1 RLVKPSLAPMGR
13 RSILS
18 LSGFDWITR
27 FVCVKTSGC
36 GLILLVIGKPSEFGP
51 QRHTLAATGVV
62 CPFGESGN
70 PLNPI
75 SRLALN
81 PSISGRFKE
90 YFRGRRRG
98 IGYWIA
104 PEVDNSLCS

>member
-1 RLVKPSLAPMGR
+1 MGR

-36 GLILLVIGKPSEFGP
+36 GLILLVIGKPSDFGP
-51 QRHTLAATGVV
+51 QRYTLAATGVV
-62 CPFGESGN
+62 CPFAESGN

-90 YFRGRRRG
+90 YFRGRLGGEGLDWEWSGAHEEDRR
-98 IGYWIA
+98 A
-104 PEVDNSLCS
+104 LELERR